1 VVTTLTR
8 VQPGGEARVLT
19 IDQPGKQPTADQ
31 LMLRRTNLGRVLR
44 RLRDHG
50 PRSRATLA
58 TELGLTRTAVSTM
71 VAELGERRLVRTGS
85 RERGAVGRP
94 GTTVELSGHGVC
106 GLGAEINVNHVSTLA
121 LDLSGSVVS
130 EHKLGL
136 DARAVSAEE
145 VIDRLVDLIRRTLDD
160 LTRRDI
166 TPVGLTVGVAGL
178 VDRERDVLTHAPNLG
193 WHDVPVGDLLR
204 DRLAADFPVTVDNEG
219 NLAAI
224 AEATPGD
231 PGRQDI
237 LVIFGEVG
245 VGGGIVADG
254 RLLRGR
260 RGYAGEFGHMIVE
273 PQGRRCGCGRIGCW
287 ETVSGLRAILDLAA
301 DPDDPVR
308 DPVLGIDDRL
318 AELNR
323 RASLGDT
330 RTLAALDQVG
340 AWVGVGTAMLA
351 NALNP
356 ATIVLSGYFAAVGEY
371 MRPAIETRLQAGV
384 LAPDAGGTRV
394 ELSTLG
400 FTAAVR
406 GGAQLSLDAVFADPT
421 LVARHTIAEGAVR

>member
-1 VVTTLTR
+1 VRTF
-8 VQPGGEARVLT
+8 
-19 IDQPGKQPTADQ
+19 DQDESSLSADQ
-31 LMLRRTNLGRVLR
+31 LTLRRTNLGLVLR

-58 TELGLTRTAVSTM
+58 TELGMTRTAVSTL
-71 VAELGERRLVRTGS
+71 VADLAERGLVRTGDI
-85 RERGAVGRP
+85 ERGAVGRP
-94 GTTVELSGHGVC
+94 GTSVELDGHAVA
-106 GLGAEINVNHVSTLA
+106 GLGAEVNVNHVSTMA
-121 LDLSGSVVS
+121 LDLAGEVVS

-136 DARAVSAEE
+136 DARAVAAEE
-145 VIDRLVDLIRRTLDD
+145 VLDRLAGLVQKTEADLAH
-160 LTRRDI
+160 RDI
-166 TPVGLTVGVAGL
+166 APIGLTVGVAGL
-178 VDRERDVLTHAPNLG
+178 VDRQRAVLTHGPNLG

-204 DRLAADFPVTVDNEG
+204 ARLGDSYPVTVENEG
-219 NLAAI
+219 NLAAL

-237 LVIFGEVG
+237 LVFFAEVG
-245 VGGGIVADG
+245 VGGGIVAGG
-254 RLLRGR
+254 RPLRGR
-260 RGYAGEFGHMIVE
+260 QGYAGEFGHMIVE
-273 PQGRRCGCGRIGCW
+273 PQGRRCGCGRVGCW
-287 ETVSGLRAILDLAA
+287 ETVVGLRALLDLAA

-308 DPVLGIDDRL
+308 DPAMAIDERL

-330 RTLAALDQVG
+330 RTLDAMAQVG
-340 AWVGVGTAMLA
+340 GWVGVGAAMLA

-356 ATIVLSGYFAAVGEY
+356 AAIVLSGYFAAVGHH
-371 MRPAIETRLQAGV
+371 MRPAIESRLRAGV

-406 GGAQLSLDAVFADPT
+406 GGAGLALDTVFADPT
-421 LVARHTIAEGAVR
+421 RVERRTVAEGAAR

>member
-1 VVTTLTR
+1 M
-8 VQPGGEARVLT
+8 GA
-19 IDQPGKQPTADQ
+19 
-31 LMLRRTNLGRVLR
+31 NLALVLR

-58 TELGLTRTAVSTM
+58 AELGTTRTAISTQ
-71 VAELGERRLVRTGS
+71 VADLVERGLVRVGGI
-85 RERGAVGRP
+85 ERGAVGRP
-94 GTTVELSGHGVC
+94 GTTVELDGRNVA
-106 GLGAEINVNHVSTLA
+106 GLGAEINVNHVSTVA
-121 LDLSGSVVS
+121 LDLTGTVVS

-136 DARAVSAEE
+136 DARAVPAEE
-145 VIDRLVDLIRRTLDD
+145 VLDRLADLVRETVADVERRGAD
-160 LTRRDI
+160 
-166 TPVGLTVGVAGL
+166 PVGLTVGVAGL
-178 VDRERDVLTHAPNLG
+178 VDRDRDLLTHAPNLG
-193 WHDVPVGDLLR
+193 WYDVPVGDLLR
-204 DRLAADFPVTVDNEG
+204 DRLGSAYPIAVDNEA

-231 PGRQDI
+231 PDRQDV

-260 RGYAGEFGHMIVE
+260 HGYAGEFGHMIVE
-273 PQGRRCGCGRIGCW
+273 PHGRRCGCGRVGCW
-287 ETVSGLRAILDLAA
+287 ETVAGLRALMDLAA

-308 DPVLGIDDRL
+308 DPALAIDDRM

-323 RASLGDT
+323 RAHLGDT
-330 RTLAALDQVG
+330 RTLDALAQVG
-340 AWVGVGTAMLA
+340 GWVGAGAAVLA

-356 ATIVLSGYFAAVGEY
+356 AAIVLSGYFAAVGAH

-406 GGAQLSLDAVFADPT
+406 GGAGLALDAVFADPT
-421 LVARHTIAEGAVR
+421 RVARRTESQEAVR

>member
-1 VVTTLTR
+1 MVV
-8 VQPGGEARVLT
+8 GGAASVRT
-19 IDQPGKQPTADQ
+19 IDGGDGTLSADQ
-31 LMLRRTNLGRVLR
+31 LTLRRTNLGLVLR

-58 TELGLTRTAVSTM
+58 AELGMTRTAVSTL
-71 VAELGERRLVRTGS
+71 VAELAERGLVRAGGT
-85 RERGAVGRP
+85 ERGAVGRP
-94 GTTVELSGHGVC
+94 GTTVELDGRAVA
-106 GLGAEINVNHVSTLA
+106 GLGAEVNVNHVATMA
-121 LDLSGSVVS
+121 VDLTGQVVS
-130 EHKLGL
+130 ERKLGL
-136 DARAVSAEE
+136 DARELPAEE
-145 VIDRLVDLIRRTLDD
+145 VLDRLAELVGETLAE
-160 LTRRDI
+160 LERLGAE
-166 TPVGLTVGVAGL
+166 PVGLTVGVAGL
-178 VDRERDVLTHAPNLG
+178 VDRERAVLTHAPNLQ
-193 WHDVPVGDLLR
+193 WHDVAVGDLLR
-204 DRLAADFPVTVDNEG
+204 DRLGDGYPITIDNEG
-219 NLAAI
+219 NLATL

-231 PGRQDI
+231 PERQDV

-260 RGYAGEFGHMIVE
+260 QGYAGEFGHMIVD
-273 PQGRRCGCGRIGCW
+273 PQGRRCGCGRVGCW
-287 ETVSGLRAILDLAA
+287 ETVAGLRSLLDLAA

-308 DPVLGIDDRL
+308 DPELGIDDRL

-330 RTLAALDQVG
+330 RTLDALAQVG
-340 AWVGVGTAMLA
+340 GWVGMGAAMLT

-356 ATIVLSGYFAAVGEY
+356 AAIVLSGYFAAVGHH
-371 MRPAIETRLQAGV
+371 MRPAIEDRLRAGV

-406 GGAQLSLDAVFADPT
+406 GGAGLALDAVFADPT
-421 LVARHTIAEGAVR
+421 RVDRRPVAEGAVQ

>member
-1 VVTTLTR
+1 MRRIDADGHAPHVDAVTPR
-8 VQPGGEARVLT
+8 SA
-19 IDQPGKQPTADQ
+19 
-31 LMLRRTNLGRVLR
+31 NLGRVLR
-44 RLRDHG
+44 RLRDAG

-58 TELGLTRTAVSTM
+58 AELGLTRTAVSTL
-71 VAELGERRLVRTGS
+71 VHDLDERGLVRIGD

-94 GTTVELSGHGVC
+94 GTTVALDGHGVC

-121 LDLSGSVVS
+121 LGLDGAVVS

-136 DARAVSAEE
+136 DARAVPAEE
-145 VIDRLVDLIRRTLDD
+145 VVDRLGELVRQTHEDLARRG
-160 LTRRDI
+160 I
-166 TPVGLTVGVAGL
+166 HAVGLTVGVAGL
-178 VDRERDVLTHAPNLG
+178 VDHRDVLTHGPNLG
-193 WHDVPVGDLLR
+193 WHDVPVGELLR
-204 DRLAADFPVTVDNEG
+204 DRLDAGYPVTIDNEG

-231 PGRQDI
+231 PDRQDI
-237 LVIFGEVG
+237 LVVFGEVG

-260 RGYAGEFGHMIVE
+260 QGYAGEFGHMIVE

-287 ETVSGLRAILDLAA
+287 ETVAGLRAILDLAA

-308 DPVLGIDDRL
+308 DPALGIDDRL

-323 RASLGDT
+323 RASLGDA

-356 ATIVLSGYFAAVGEY
+356 AAIVLSGYFAAVGAH
-371 MRPAIETRLQAGV
+371 MRPAIEDRLQAGV
-384 LAPDAGGTRV
+384 LAPGAGGTRV

-400 FTAAVR
+400 FSAAVR
-406 GGAQLSLDAVFADPT
+406 GGAQLALESVFADPT
-421 LVARHTIAEGAVR
+421 VVARRTLAEGAVR

>member
-1 VVTTLTR
+1 M
-8 VQPGGEARVLT
+8 G
-19 IDQPGKQPTADQ
+19 
-31 LMLRRTNLGRVLR
+31 TNLALVLR

-58 TELGLTRTAVSTM
+58 AELGTTRTAVSAQ
-71 VAELGERRLVRTGS
+71 VADLVERGLVRVGGV
-85 RERGAVGRP
+85 ERGAVGRP
-94 GTTVELSGHGVC
+94 GTQVELDGRTVA
-106 GLGAEINVNHVSTLA
+106 GLGAEVNVNHVSTVA
-121 LDLSGSVVS
+121 LDLTGTVLS

-136 DARAVSAEE
+136 DARAVPAEE
-145 VIDRLVDLIRRTLDD
+145 VLDRLAELVGQTVADVEWRGAD
-160 LTRRDI
+160 
-166 TPVGLTVGVAGL
+166 PVGLTVGVAGL
-178 VDRERDVLTHAPNLG
+178 VDRERDLLTHAPNLG

-204 DRLAADFPVTVDNEG
+204 DRLGSAYPVSVDNEA

-231 PGRQDI
+231 PERQDV

-260 RGYAGEFGHMIVE
+260 HGYAGEFGHMIVE
-273 PQGRRCGCGRIGCW
+273 PQGRRCGCGRVGCW
-287 ETVSGLRAILDLAA
+287 ETVAGLRALMDLAA

-308 DPVLGIDDRL
+308 DPALAIDDRM

-323 RASLGDT
+323 RADLGDT
-330 RTLAALDQVG
+330 RTLDALAQVG
-340 AWVGVGTAMLA
+340 GWVGAGAAVLA

-356 ATIVLSGYFAAVGEY
+356 AAIVLSGYFAAVGAH
-371 MRPAIETRLQAGV
+371 MRPAVEARLQAGV

-406 GGAQLSLDAVFADPT
+406 GGAALALEAVFADPT
-421 LVARHTIAEGAVR
+421 RVARRTESQEAVR

>member
-1 VVTTLTR
+1 VRRIDAATT
-8 VQPGGEARVLT
+8 P
-19 IDQPGKQPTADQ
+19 PSADQ

-44 RLRDHG
+44 QLRDQG

-58 TELGLTRTAVSTM
+58 AELGLTRTAVSNLVTDL
-71 VAELGERRLVRTGS
+71 ADRGLVRTGGL
-85 RERGAVGRP
+85 ERGAVGRP
-94 GTTVELSGHGVC
+94 GTTVELDGHGVC

-121 LDLSGSVVS
+121 LDLGGRVVS

-136 DARAVSAEE
+136 DAHAAPAEN
-145 VIDRLVDLIRRTLDD
+145 VIDRLAELVQQTLADLA
-160 LTRRDI
+160 RRDI
-166 TPVGLTVGVAGL
+166 APAGLTVGVAGL
-178 VDRERDVLTHAPNLG
+178 VDRERAVLTHGPNLG

-204 DRLAADFPVTVDNEG
+204 DRLGTDYPIAVDNEG

-260 RGYAGEFGHMIVE
+260 QGYAGEFGHMIVE
-273 PQGRRCGCGRIGCW
+273 PQGRRCGCGRVGCW
-287 ETVSGLRAILDLAA
+287 ETVSGLRAVLDLAA

-308 DPVLGIDDRL
+308 DPALGIDDRL

-323 RASLGDT
+323 RAALGDT
-330 RTLAALDQVG
+330 RTLAALEQVG
-340 AWVGVGTAMLA
+340 GWVGVGAAMLA

-356 ATIVLSGYFAAVGEY
+356 AAIVLSGYLAAVGEH
-371 MRPAIETRLQAGV
+371 MRPAIEAGLRAGV

-406 GGAQLSLDAVFADPT
+406 GGAQLALETVFADP
-421 LVARHTIAEGAVR
+421 ARVERRTTAEGAVR

>member
-1 VVTTLTR
+1 VV
-8 VQPGGEARVLT
+8 AT
-19 IDQPGKQPTADQ
+19 I
-31 LMLRRTNLGRVLR
+31 GR
-44 RLRDHG
+44 
-50 PRSRATLA
+50 
-58 TELGLTRTAVSTM
+58 
-71 VAELGERRLVRTGS
+71 
-85 RERGAVGRP
+85 
-94 GTTVELSGHGVC
+94 VC
-106 GLGAEINVNHVSTLA
+106 GLGAEVNVNHVSTLA
-121 LDLSGSVVS
+121 LDAYGTVVT

-136 DARAVSAEE
+136 DARALLPGE
-145 VIDRLVDLIRRTLDD
+145 VLDRLVDLVRLTLAD
-160 LTRRDI
+160 LAPRDI
-166 TPVGLTVGVAGL
+166 APVALTVGVAGL

-193 WHDVPVGDLLR
+193 WRDVPVGDLLR
-204 DRLAADFPVTVDNEG
+204 DKLDVPFPVTVDNEG

-245 VGGGIVADG
+245 VGGGIIADG

-260 RGYAGEFGHMIVE
+260 QGYAGEFGHMIVE

-308 DPVLGIDDRL
+308 DPALGIDDRL

-323 RASLGDT
+323 RASLGDA
-330 RTLAALDQVG
+330 RTLAALDSVG
-340 AWVGVGTAMLA
+340 AWVGVGAAMLA

-356 ATIVLSGYFAAVGEY
+356 AAIVLSGYFAAVGEH
-371 MRPAIETRLQAGV
+371 MRPAIESRLQAGV

-400 FTAAVR
+400 FGAAVR
-406 GGAQLSLDAVFADPT
+406 GGAQLALENVFA
-421 LVARHTIAEGAVR
+421 EGVLR

>member
-1 VVTTLTR
+1 
-8 VQPGGEARVLT
+8 
-19 IDQPGKQPTADQ
+19 
-31 LMLRRTNLGRVLR
+31 MLRRTNLGRVLR
-44 RLRDHG
+44 RIRDHG

-58 TELGLTRTAVSTM
+58 AELGLTRTAVSTL
-71 VAELGERRLVRTGS
+71 VADLADRGLVRTGG

-94 GTTVELSGHGVC
+94 GTAVELDGHGVC
-106 GLGAEINVNHVSTLA
+106 GLGAEVNVNHISTLA
-121 LDLSGSVVS
+121 LDLGGDVVS

-136 DARAVSAEE
+136 DARALPAEE
-145 VIDRLVDLIRRTLDD
+145 VIDRLADLIQLTLDD
-160 LTRRDI
+160 LARRGI
-166 TPVGLTVGVAGL
+166 APVGLTVGVAGL
-178 VDRERDVLTHAPNLG
+178 VDRERDVLTHGPNLG

-204 DRLAADFPVTVDNEG
+204 HRLEAAFPVTIDNEG

-260 RGYAGEFGHMIVE
+260 QGYAGEFGHMIVE
-273 PQGRRCGCGRIGCW
+273 PQGRLCGCGRVGCW

-308 DPVLGIDDRL
+308 DPALGIDDRL

-330 RTLAALDQVG
+330 RTLAALEQVG

-356 ATIVLSGYFAAVGEY
+356 AAIVLSGYFAAVGEH
-371 MRPAIETRLQAGV
+371 MRPAIETRLRAGV

-400 FTAAVR
+400 FSAAVR
-406 GGAQLSLDAVFADPT
+406 GGAQLALDRVFADPT
-421 LVARHTIAEGAVR
+421 RVARSTTAQGAAR